1 MQKRYDAGEVITAM
15 ITPFDKDLKVD
26 FNKVEKL
33 AKHLS
38 DNGSDAVLVVGTTG
52 ESPTLT
58 HEEELDILRAVK
70 NALRGTSTK
79 IIMNTGSNSTLTA
92 VEMSKKVEKTGMADA
107 LLSVVPY
114 YNKPSQEGLVNH
126 FSMIADST
134 SLPIILYNIPGRTG
148 INMLPDTI
156 AKLVEKNKNISGVKQ
171 SCADLDLVS
180 EIRIKTPDDFAIY
193 SGDDSLTLPMLAL
206 GADGVISVAS
216 HVIGKEIK
224 EMISSFKS
232 GNYQKAL
239 ELHKKYFDVF
249 KKLFIAPN
257 PTPVKA
263 VLAAKGLIEEFVR
276 PPLCPVTDSQRD
288 LLKKLD
294 I

>member
-58 HEEELDILRAVK
+58 HEEELDILRAVN

-114 YNKPSQEGLVNH
+114 YNKPSQEGLINH

-134 SLPIILYNIPGRTG
+134 SLPIILYNIPGKGNVT
-148 INMLPDTI
+148 
-156 AKLVEKNKNISGVKQ
+156 
-171 SCADLDLVS
+171 VS
-180 EIRIKTPDDFAIY
+180 Y
-193 SGDDSLTLPMLAL
+193 N
-206 GADGVISVAS
+206 
-216 HVIGKEIK
+216 GKE
-224 EMISSFKS
+224 
-232 GNYQKAL
+232 
-239 ELHKKYFDVF
+239 VF
-249 KKLFIAPN
+249 KGEL
-257 PTPVKA
+257 
-263 VLAAKGLIEEFVR
+263 
-276 PPLCPVTDSQRD
+276 PVTQFGYTETLVDGLFD
-288 LLKKLD
+288 KKINTRVIFNPNTGGVVKID
-294 I
+294 KD